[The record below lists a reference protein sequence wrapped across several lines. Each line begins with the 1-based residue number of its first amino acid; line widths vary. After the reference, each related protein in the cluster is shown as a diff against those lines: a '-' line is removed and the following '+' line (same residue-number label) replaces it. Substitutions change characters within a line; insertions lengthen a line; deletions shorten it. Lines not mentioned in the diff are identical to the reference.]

1 LKRAPAFLVF
11 WVVLVL
17 CFGLFAGRL
26 MRAVNVSR
34 EELGLR
40 PQGRERETVWL
51 MRAMAA
57 LLLVIF
63 GIALITGDL
72 SPTPI

>member
-1 LKRAPAFLVF
+1 
-11 WVVLVL
+11 
-17 CFGLFAGRL
+17 